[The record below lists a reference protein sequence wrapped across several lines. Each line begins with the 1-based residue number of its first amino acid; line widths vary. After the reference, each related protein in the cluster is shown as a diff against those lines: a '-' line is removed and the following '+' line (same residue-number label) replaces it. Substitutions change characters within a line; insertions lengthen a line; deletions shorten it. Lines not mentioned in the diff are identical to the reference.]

1 MGGMAGVVMEW
12 AGEGKMEEEDEE
24 RAAAAA
30 KVGKPAPALSAD
42 AAANIRANRD
52 AFERHCRLRDASLE
66 GTGLSQWQLLP
77 MLGDEILEDLMEEM
91 EEELNEVWGE
101 IAESLLKAT

>member
-1 MGGMAGVVMEW
+1 MEF

-30 KVGKPAPALSAD
+30 KAARVEPPLSAD
-42 AAANIRANRD
+42 AVANIQANRL
-52 AFERHCRLRDASLE
+52 AFERHCQLRDASLE

-77 MLGDEILEDLMEEM
+77 LLGDEILEDLLEEM
-91 EEELNEVWGE
+91 EGELEEAWNG